1 MVKSSPVLPM
11 RIGTDEPETAKTEK
25 FFDANCV
32 VILLWETV
40 EESFARESR
49 RRGSEPKFKLEETM
63 YQFALLDPRPID
75 AAKATNER
83 VFNLGPVL
91 GIEVTVPALAT
102 QCVLGN
108 IDPQHTGGNA
118 SRAAI
123 EDSVVVELPPQGA
136 VLATVRPD
144 LDSFG
149 SMAILAMRA
158 EGVEV
163 SSNMLERVGKIA
175 KSDTFSRGG
184 WPGVQPLP
192 TPENPWPEGGSEL
205 AAIAAA
211 VFDHKVA
218 PAERVSIMRRWLE
231 LGVEPAEYR
240 ARMEAERQ
248 DLVQAIAEG
257 RIATS
262 IRANGKVAVV
272 ESSHR
277 GALMIGYSQ
286 APVVVAL
293 NPELRFQGGEPHR
306 KFTLCQYEAGHV
318 DLRAALAEL
327 TELEQGWGGSP
338 TIIGSLQGVSSTL
351 SVEQV
356 AEVIERHLA

>member
-1 MVKSSPVLPM
+1 
-11 RIGTDEPETAKTEK
+11 
-25 FFDANCV
+25 
-32 VILLWETV
+32 
-40 EESFARESR
+40 
-49 RRGSEPKFKLEETM
+49 
-63 YQFALLDPRPID
+63 
-75 AAKATNER
+75 
-83 VFNLGPVL
+83 
-91 GIEVTVPALAT
+91 
-102 QCVLGN
+102 
-108 IDPQHTGGNA
+108 
-118 SRAAI
+118 
-123 EDSVVVELPPQGA
+123 
-136 VLATVRPD
+136 
-144 LDSFG
+144 
-149 SMAILAMRA
+149 
-158 EGVEV
+158 
-163 SSNMLERVGKIA
+163 
-175 KSDTFSRGG
+175 
-184 WPGVQPLP
+184 
-192 TPENPWPEGGSEL
+192 
-205 AAIAAA
+205 
-211 VFDHKVA
+211 
-218 PAERVSIMRRWLE
+218 